1 MHIFFIAF
9 PICYA
14 GKSQA
19 ILSESESPFHLRS
32 CQDQMPNEDA
42 LRSEKEMCVKT
53 EWQQFLKAQ
62 TRDYF
67 IKIDFLG
74 EMVSFPFSVI
84 SNLGTL

>member
-53 EWQQFLKAQ
+53 E
-62 TRDYF
+62 
-67 IKIDFLG
+67 
-74 EMVSFPFSVI
+74 
-84 SNLGTL
+84 